1 MKGILAAAAVSVYF
15 LCPAYRY
22 YVIGTW
28 IGLKILDNK
37 PKRVHVIRKGSRLYA
52 DLRRR
57 ERCGKPCSKRF

>member
-1 MKGILAAAAVSVYF
+1 MKGVLAAAAVSVYF

-37 PKRVHVIRKGSRLYA
+37 PKRVYVIRKGSRLYDRLKEA
-52 DLRRR
+52 
-57 ERCGKPCSKRF
+57 